1 MKIIPAI
8 DIIDGSCVRLVKG
21 KFDSKKKYFDNPVKV
36 AEKWKRQ
43 GADWLHIVDL
53 DGAKTGK
60 VKNLDIA
67 VEIKKNIDI
76 NVEYGGGIRDL
87 ETLEKVISSGI
98 DRAILG
104 TRAIEDISFL
114 KKSLRNFGNRIILSL
129 DYGKDGLIF
138 KNGWQKK
145 TTLDI
150 FDFTKKLEKLR
161 VKEII
166 VTDISRDGTLKGINL
181 EFIKKILLSSSL
193 NLIIA
198 GGISSLD
205 DIINFKEL
213 EGEGISGVIIGKALY
228 EGKISLKE
236 AIKIGLKNEA
246 R

>member
-43 GADWLHIVDL
+43 GADWLHIIDL
-53 DGAKTGK
+53 DGAKTGI
-60 VKNLDIA
+60 VKNLNIA

-76 NVEYGGGIRDL
+76 GVEYGGGVRDL

-104 TRAIEDISFL
+104 TKAIEDRGFL
-114 KKSLRNFGNRIILSL
+114 RKSLRDFGDKIILSL

-138 KNGWQKK
+138 KNGWQKR

-150 FDFTKKLEKLR
+150 FYLTKKLEKLQ

-166 VTDISRDGTLKGINL
+166 ITDISRDGTLKGTNL

-198 GGISSLD
+198 GGVSSLD
-205 DIINFKEL
+205 DIINFKKL
-213 EGEGISGVIIGKALY
+213 EGKGISGVIIGKALY
-228 EGKISLKE
+228 EGRVDLKK
-236 AIKIGLKNEA
+236 AIEIGDKLW
-246 R
+246 